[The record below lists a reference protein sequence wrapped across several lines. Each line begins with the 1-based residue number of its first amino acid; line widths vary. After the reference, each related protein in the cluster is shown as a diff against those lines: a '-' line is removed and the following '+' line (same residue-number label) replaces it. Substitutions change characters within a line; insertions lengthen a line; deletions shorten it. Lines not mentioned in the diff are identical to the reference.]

1 MKPIKFI
8 HTADTHLGNVQY
20 KIFERFRDFN
30 RSFKSILDKALQ
42 LEVDFIIHAGD
53 FFNSNKINPETLSAI
68 YLMISAFNNECHA
81 QIGRIIPIIVIEG
94 NHDKKNYFAK
104 RTWLKFLADLDLI
117 KLLTLDTNK
126 KSEKSFFRPYSEK
139 THRGNMI
146 QIKGCNIY
154 GIQHVGAFTEYL
166 FPKIYNALPQGEET
180 YNILLMHFGIT
191 GQVKGKLGVELS
203 DVLQKLHEKVDY
215 LALGHYHKSFQLPP
229 EKPWIF
235 NPGSTEINAPKE
247 LYGDEGNPF
256 TRGIFYVEVNGKKPH
271 EQNIQ
276 FLEFENGESSS
287 PNTLPNRSFYNMR
300 INLEKPSLKS
310 FDDVIKFVIEEI
322 GKQGFEQIAE
332 EEPIDIDRTDLNLT
346 FLFISLFGSIPLS
359 KLEFNFSQLRE
370 KILQSYKIFD
380 VKIHSQGIT
389 SELDGVKA
397 GTGKDLSIDEIE
409 TDTFTRM
416 IEIHPNYAEYT
427 NEIVTLMKDLKKPL
441 LKKNKDN
448 SVVPEIIS
456 WWENTHHLPET
467 NLITEEPKATLG
479 DFMPTPSQKIEKQ
492 VEAGEI
498 SNKVTDLESLEDDYE
513 EDDIFDEDELDD
525 DLEDLNF

>member
-1 MKPIKFI
+1 MQPIKFI

-42 LEVDFIIHAGD
+42 LKVDFVIHAGD

-68 YLMISAFNNECHA
+68 HMIITAFNDECEA
-81 QIGRIIPIIVIEG
+81 QIGRFIPIIVIEG

-104 RTWLKFLADLDLI
+104 RSWLKFLADLDLI

-126 KSEKSFFRPYSEK
+126 ESEKGFFRPYSEK

-146 QIKGCNIY
+146 QIKNANIY
-154 GIQHVGAFTEYL
+154 GIQYFGAVTDYL
-166 FPKIYNALPQGEET
+166 FPKIYNALPQGDET

-203 DVLQKLHEKVDY
+203 DVLQKLHEKIDY

-229 EKPWIF
+229 EKPWIY

-256 TRGIFYVEVNGKKPH
+256 TRGIFYVEVSGKKPH

-276 FLEFENGESSS
+276 FLEFENGEGSS

-310 FDDVIKFVIEEI
+310 FDDVIKFVVEEI
-322 GKQGFEQIAE
+322 G
-332 EEPIDIDRTDLNLT
+332 
-346 FLFISLFGSIPLS
+346 
-359 KLEFNFSQLRE
+359 
-370 KILQSYKIFD
+370 
-380 VKIHSQGIT
+380 
-389 SELDGVKA
+389 
-397 GTGKDLSIDEIE
+397 
-409 TDTFTRM
+409 
-416 IEIHPNYAEYT
+416 
-427 NEIVTLMKDLKKPL
+427 
-441 LKKNKDN
+441 
-448 SVVPEIIS
+448 
-456 WWENTHHLPET
+456 
-467 NLITEEPKATLG
+467 
-479 DFMPTPSQKIEKQ
+479 
-492 VEAGEI
+492 
-498 SNKVTDLESLEDDYE
+498 
-513 EDDIFDEDELDD
+513 
-525 DLEDLNF
+525 